1 MWFKYNLKIT
11 EIVAI
16 PHKGD
21 LPDGI
26 GRKKRRA

>member
-1 MWFKYNLKIT
+1 MGFKYNLKIT

-21 LPDGI
+21 LPDGVE
-26 GRKKRRA
+26 RKKRRA